1 MGSLAR
7 TKHTQ
12 RDERQK
18 RHTGR
23 AKHEL
28 DGKHRGIVIFGSKA
42 AKALSTAPSKGATF
56 AGYLT

>member
-1 MGSLAR
+1 MEVSRNAATLA
-7 TKHTQ
+7 
-12 RDERQK
+12 
-18 RHTGR
+18 